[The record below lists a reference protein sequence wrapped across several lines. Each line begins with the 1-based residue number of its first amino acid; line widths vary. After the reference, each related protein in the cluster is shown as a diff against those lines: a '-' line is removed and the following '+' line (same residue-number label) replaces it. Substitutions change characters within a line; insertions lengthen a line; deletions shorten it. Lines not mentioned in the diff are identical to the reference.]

1 MNISHLKNSSHLK
14 LVPVIASF
22 NTEGVIKPLYVRID
36 GEDIKIWRVFPAENN
51 TSILT
56 FRCEVMDGD
65 LVREIKISYHMR
77 EMVWSMPA

>member
-1 MNISHLKNSSHLK
+1 MNIDHLKNSSHLK

-22 NTEGVIKPLYVRID
+22 NTEGIIKPLYVRID
-36 GEDIKIWRVFPAENN
+36 DEEIKIWRVFPAESN

-65 LVREIKISYHMR
+65 LVKEIKISYHMR
-77 EMVWSMPA
+77 EMVWSMAA